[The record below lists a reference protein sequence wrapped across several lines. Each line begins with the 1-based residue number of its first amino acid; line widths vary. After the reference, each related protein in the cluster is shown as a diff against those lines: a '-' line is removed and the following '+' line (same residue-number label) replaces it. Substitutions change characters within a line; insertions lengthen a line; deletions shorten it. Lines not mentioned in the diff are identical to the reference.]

1 VIFRQI
7 NLRFAKRLERSVT
20 VKPCGGYETVDP
32 PADHILEQ
40 SPPLG
45 NPLASFLLS
54 QAKELSLASRHAAGA
69 QPIHC
74 TFVPSFVA
82 VEKAVQEDFNSTV
95 CPAAKAGREWRTR
108 NYRRLMP
115 VVGHD
120 QHRDPISHG
129 SFKPL
134 DKRIDLCLEA
144 GRNVM
149 NGREQEARL
158 LCCGHFAPNSS
169 RAVQCEQDCQA
180 LMDGS
185 FGIQRP

>member
-1 VIFRQI
+1 VIFREI
-7 NLRFAKRLERSVT
+7 NPRFAKRFERSVT
-20 VKPCGGYETVDP
+20 IEPCGGYETVDP

-45 NPLASFLLS
+45 NPPASFLLS
-54 QAKELSLASRHAAGA
+54 QPKELSLASRHAAGA
-69 QPIHC
+69 EPIHC

-82 VEKAVQEDFNSTV
+82 VEKAVQENLNSAV
-95 CPAAKAGREWRTR
+95 CPAAKAGREWRPR

-120 QHRDPISHG
+120 QHSDPISHG

-149 NGREQEARL
+149 DGGQQDSRL
-158 LCCGHFAPNSS
+158 SFEHLAPNSS